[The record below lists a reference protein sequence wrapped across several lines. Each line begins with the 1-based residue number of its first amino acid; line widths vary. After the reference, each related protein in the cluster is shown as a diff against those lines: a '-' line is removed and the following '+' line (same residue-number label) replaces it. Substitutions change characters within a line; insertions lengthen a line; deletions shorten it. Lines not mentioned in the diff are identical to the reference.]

1 MFDQAQR
8 QNQSHLLPKRLRH
21 YISDAWFKWR
31 LLWRMDSLDMSTST
45 VDINR
50 SVDDLVQDIW
60 EVLDT
65 AFTSAA
71 IAGAREA
78 QMRCDVIMLDGN
90 AKNRRTVC
98 AAALAATSRCHM
110 LGKVL
115 RHNCPCTPKLGSQF
129 CAQHNLSKAQDDAD
143 MKILNHR
150 LPNSEQ
156 PELLLHVR
164 ELHGANREAWVAEKI
179 VPDHVLAAYWREL
192 GEGKL
197 AQAAMRRDKKRQKRH
212 AGSALA
218 TSSSSSLRSFAD
230 STSLQLDSASNDLL
244 AVSCSTHKET
254 ESCQREL
261 AKTAGVLCVCLS
273 SGLILMLR
281 EIFGSE
287 SLSQRYLCL
296 SALKAALPECT
307 TVVHDDACHL
317 YKYSERRM
325 GESAHAAALAPP
337 ALRFVCDAF
346 HMAGHVDPW
355 CRSVCDPR
363 SAENSTVLEGV
374 RTSACE
380 FTFTW
385 LSAYKHQTKH
395 MNQFGFRFFLLELA
409 WSHNRVILNGG
420 YGFPDSSSNF
430 CGDMPSQDVE
440 RQYLPAMKLMWEE
453 VDRLFDPVRILGR
466 TGHHL
471 AQTYCTRAA
480 HAEFP
485 YTMHLL
491 SMMCPLSN
499 GARVAVFPTS
509 PSPLVAFC
517 VNVNYAQT
525 RKSSMTAH
533 ADGITRELDLAIQQ
547 QVTERVSQEPDESHE
562 SLEEHPDGIP
572 HARAPRPPPHPRL
585 RSVTISRATPE
596 EWFNRCAGDY
606 QQILNAA
613 KLPGGIG
620 KWGGR
625 QWFGVLGN
633 LDEAYD
639 FLTSFGL
646 ASEDGKQDA
655 KKHSK
660 LNPHQS
666 ALNKL
671 LQFGTAARATKTAGS
686 YGEGAS
692 QTRTISLGVTCNMH
706 PTQYIPMER
715 CELGSHQVA
724 AKERFLISSGRPV
737 QPHQDLPDD

>member
-1 MFDQAQR
+1 MTDTSKLDSAASGKAKSLAFCLRQADPANLLSEQAIQHCTTTFCQTFTQWSVPLLGGEVDPRELVSRNTCCQGCGKELSKQTSCASTASLLDVNGVLCRMHIPLRCKTSDCRYYQTYLWHNYRVQNGRHDFAGSVRDMNCFMLSSSFGVTSSWLHQFHCRLLRQHASFVGEADVMFDQAQR

-355 CRSVCDPR
+355 CRRVCDPR

-420 YGFPDSSSNF
+420 YGFPDSSAN
-430 CGDMPSQDVE
+430 
-440 RQYLPAMKLMWEE
+440 
-453 VDRLFDPVRILGR
+453 
-466 TGHHL
+466 
-471 AQTYCTRAA
+471 
-480 HAEFP
+480 
-485 YTMHLL
+485 
-491 SMMCPLSN
+491 
-499 GARVAVFPTS
+499 
-509 PSPLVAFC
+509 
-517 VNVNYAQT
+517 
-525 RKSSMTAH
+525 
-533 ADGITRELDLAIQQ
+533 
-547 QVTERVSQEPDESHE
+547 
-562 SLEEHPDGIP
+562 
-572 HARAPRPPPHPRL
+572 
-585 RSVTISRATPE
+585 
-596 EWFNRCAGDY
+596 
-606 QQILNAA
+606 
-613 KLPGGIG
+613 
-620 KWGGR
+620 
-625 QWFGVLGN
+625 
-633 LDEAYD
+633 
-639 FLTSFGL
+639 
-646 ASEDGKQDA
+646 
-655 KKHSK
+655 
-660 LNPHQS
+660 
-666 ALNKL
+666 
-671 LQFGTAARATKTAGS
+671 
-686 YGEGAS
+686 
-692 QTRTISLGVTCNMH
+692 
-706 PTQYIPMER
+706 
-715 CELGSHQVA
+715 
-724 AKERFLISSGRPV
+724 
-737 QPHQDLPDD
+737 